1 MNHQKRRF
9 VPQVDYVTSPG
20 YGDGAGWRQ
29 KVGLPRGG
37 PATVITTLGILKF
50 DEQSREMMLV
60 SVHPGIGIDDVQQN
74 TGWPLKVADEVAK
87 TPEPTPRELEML
99 ERFDPQGYWTKN

>member
-37 PATVITTLGILKF
+37 PAAVITTLGVLQF
-50 DEQSREMMLV
+50 DSQSREMMLV
-60 SVHPGIGIDDVQQN
+60 EVHPGVSIEDIQKN
-74 TGWPLKVADEVAK
+74 TGWPLQVAPNLTQTKIPSKE
-87 TPEPTPRELEML
+87 ELKMIKH
-99 ERFDPQGYWTKN
+99 FDPQGYWTGT